1 MGIQPALCLGEMQ
14 VKGPGLTIGRQQ
26 FPDVVHLLARLLS
39 RFELLKRDQRRCQ
52 RFGDDPFVVAGNSL
66 FWHDDPHPLWG
77 RRSNS
82 LTGIISPNRKS
93 SPVPLQF
100 SLAFDVRVAPNGA
113 NRGEVSQVIA
123 LPASPQWPA
132 EVSSSDCA
140 IGIWKIC

>member
-1 MGIQPALCLGEMQ
+1 MQ

-93 SPVPLQF
+93 APVPLKYSF
-100 SLAFDVRVAPNGA
+100 NARAARRSDALRSPGRSHDRFLDKRTDK
-113 NRGEVSQVIA
+113 VINHW
-123 LPASPQWPA
+123 LYYRKGKC
-132 EVSSSDCA
+132 VL
-140 IGIWKIC
+140 IW